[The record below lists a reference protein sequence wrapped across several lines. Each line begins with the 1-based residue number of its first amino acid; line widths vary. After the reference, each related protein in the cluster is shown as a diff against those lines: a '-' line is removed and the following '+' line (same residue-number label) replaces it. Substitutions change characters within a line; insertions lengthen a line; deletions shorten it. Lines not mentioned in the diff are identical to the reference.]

1 MAGVAHNGG
10 VQGRRGGLRR
20 PLTTKPVR
28 RTLCNYIARS
38 HDVLVESPPRRQ
50 RLTSETIAAFHRD
63 GFTVLPRVTTVEDLD
78 RISRILARLYR
89 RYNTL
94 ARERRAWDLGIAA
107 DGAAPEILEINQTIA
122 LEPEL
127 EATPTFQACRAIAE
141 QLLGRAVEYRFDH
154 SIYKPAFNGRATAW
168 HQDEA
173 YTLDPRLV
181 TAHFW
186 VPMHDVSVERGC
198 MQFIPGSHR
207 GDVRPHHRLQH
218 LRHAHA
224 LEADDV
230 DTSRAVA
237 CPLRAGDV
245 TVHMPRTLHYTGP
258 NQTPM
263 PRLAW
268 SLEFGPRKAL
278 PARVVAKAR
287 LVWRRGLPGP
297 RQTGALAV
305 AVCSRARRSMASIFT
320 SGTSTQASAVT
331 AAEIKTNGVKP

>member
-1 MAGVAHNGG
+1 
-10 VQGRRGGLRR
+10 
-20 PLTTKPVR
+20 
-28 RTLCNYIARS
+28 
-38 HDVLVESPPRRQ
+38 VLLEPAPSPPR
-50 RLTSETIAAFHRD
+50 LSSETIAAFHRD
-63 GFTVLPRVTTVEDLD
+63 GFTVLERVTTAEDLE
-78 RISRILARLYR
+78 RISRILARLYC
-89 RYNTL
+89 RYNVL
-94 ARERRAWDLGIAA
+94 ARERRAWDLGV
-107 DGAAPEILEINQTIA
+107 GAAGAPPEIMEINQTIA

-127 EATPTFQACRAIAE
+127 EATPTFQACRALAAR
-141 QLLGRAVEYRFDH
+141 LLGRPVEYRFDH
-154 SIYKPAFNGRATAW
+154 AIYKPAFNGRATAW

-173 YTLDPRLV
+173 YTLDPKLV

-258 NQTPM
+258 NMTPM

-268 SLEFGPRKAL
+268 SLEFGPRRAL

-287 LVWRRGLPGP
+287 LVWRRGL
-297 RQTGALAV
+297 QT
-305 AVCSRARRSMASIFT
+305 
-320 SGTSTQASAVT
+320 
-331 AAEIKTNGVKP
+331 

>member
-1 MAGVAHNGG
+1 MI
-10 VQGRRGGLRR
+10 
-20 PLTTKPVR
+20 LTETAPSLP
-28 RTLCNYIARS
+28 TLSRS
-38 HDVLVESPPRRQ
+38 AID
-50 RLTSETIAAFHRD
+50 AFNRD
-63 GFTVLPRVTTVEDLD
+63 GFAVVEQVTTTADLE
-78 RISRILARLYR
+78 RISRVMARLYR

-94 ARERRAWDLGIAA
+94 ARMRRAWDLGTG
-107 DGAAPEILEINQTIA
+107 GAGELPEILEINQTIG

-127 EATPTFQACRAIAE
+127 EATLTFQRCRALAE
-141 QLLGRAVEYRFDH
+141 ALLGRPVEYRFDH
-154 SIYKPAFNGRATAW
+154 AIYKPAFNGRATAW

-207 GDVRPHHRLQH
+207 ERVAHHRLQH

-224 LEADDV
+224 LEAEDV
-230 DTSRAVA
+230 DVSRAVA

-258 NQTPM
+258 NLTAM

-268 SLEFGPRKAL
+268 SLEFGPRRAL
-278 PARVVAKAR
+278 PGRVAAKAR
-287 LVWRRGLPGP
+287 LVWRKGVPTWNQAGAF
-297 RQTGALAV
+297 ALALGG
-305 AVCSRARRSMASIFT
+305 RARRSLRIFGAP
-320 SGTSTQASAVT
+320 SPEHG
-331 AAEIKTNGVKP
+331 

>member
-1 MAGVAHNGG
+1 MMPTETA
-10 VQGRRGGLRR
+10 
-20 PLTTKPVR
+20 PTSSPVS
-28 RTLCNYIARS
+28 LAAI
-38 HDVLVESPPRRQ
+38 E
-50 RLTSETIAAFHRD
+50 AFHRD
-63 GFTVLPRVTTVEDLD
+63 GFTVVEQVTTPADLE
-78 RISRILARLYR
+78 RISRVMARLYR

-94 ARERRAWDLGIAA
+94 ARMRRAWDLGTG
-107 DGAAPEILEINQTIA
+107 DGGDLPEILEINQTID

-127 EATPTFQACRAIAE
+127 ATTLTFQRCRALAE
-141 QLLGRAVEYRFDH
+141 ALLGRPVEYRFDH

-207 GDVRPHHRLQH
+207 ERVSHHRLQH

-224 LEADDV
+224 LEADGV
-230 DTSRAVA
+230 DASRAVA

-258 NQTPM
+258 NLTAM

-268 SLEFGPRKAL
+268 SLEFGPRRAL
-278 PARVVAKAR
+278 PGRVAAKAR
-287 LVWRRGLPGP
+287 LMWRKGMSRP
-297 RQTGALAV
+297 RQTGALAL
-305 AVCSRARRSMASIFT
+305 AVCARARASMASIFT
-320 SGTSTQASAVT
+320 SGTSTQASAVI
-331 AAEIKTNGVKP
+331 AAEMNTNPLKPTES